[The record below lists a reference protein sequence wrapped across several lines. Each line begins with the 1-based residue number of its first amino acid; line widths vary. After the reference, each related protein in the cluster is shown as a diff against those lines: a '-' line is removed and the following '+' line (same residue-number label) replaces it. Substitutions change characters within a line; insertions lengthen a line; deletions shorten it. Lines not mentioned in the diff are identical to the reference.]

1 MKKYICWD
9 DRVFYSVNVVKYLM
23 LFHFDW
29 DTFLAMLTPMFFWI
43 YGNPSWCV
51 PLLTL
56 WLLPSLLHGLFPPY
70 IHSFKSDSSKV
81 PNWVLYKSVR
91 FLILSVLSNTCFCG
105 SINSNMLNLEIYGN
119 SLAVQWLAQVWS
131 LVMELRSHKLHGTA
145 PPGRSPCPNCIT
157 PEAQHYSLNS
167 LLKNLHLDVPL
178 AFYHQLN
185 PSFKSMPPFVLS
197 VLSQRRHH

>member
-29 DTFLAMLTPMFFWI
+29 DTFHIWLPCSCGSWES
-43 YGNPSWCV
+43 SWCV
-51 PLLTL
+51 PLLSVAASQS
-56 WLLPSLLHGLFPPY
+56 PSWAFLAY

-81 PNWVLYKSVR
+81 PNWVLYKSVKISNSVSS
-91 FLILSVLSNTCFCG
+91 LIPCFCG

-119 SLAVQWLAQVWS
+119 SLASPVVSGLI

-145 PPGRSPCPNCIT
+145 PPGAAPLPQLYP
-157 PEAQHYSLNS
+157 PEAQP
-167 LLKNLHLDVPL
+167 LH
-178 AFYHQLN
+178 
-185 PSFKSMPPFVLS
+185 
-197 VLSQRRHH
+197 